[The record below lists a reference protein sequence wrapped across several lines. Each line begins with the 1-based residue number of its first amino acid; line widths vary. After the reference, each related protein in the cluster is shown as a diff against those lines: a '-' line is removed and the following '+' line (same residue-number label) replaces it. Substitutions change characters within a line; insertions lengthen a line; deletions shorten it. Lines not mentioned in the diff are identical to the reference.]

1 MGKIIRNGVEYGDVS
16 ASNISFTPTSGGG
29 LLSDNVQD
37 ALEEI
42 NGKIPAAQVNSDWN
56 SSSGVS
62 QILNKPTIPTIP
74 SNVSYFTNDSGY
86 ITSAGSCAA
95 STKTSMLDGF
105 ANGGAGGI
113 AWGNQTGTGIWYNN
127 ESDGGS
133 FGFRK
138 NNPGAGQLSM
148 VIDGTVYVNEGSYEV
163 IHAGNIGSQSVN
175 YANSAGSAGTAST
188 AGSASSAGVLGLGTS
203 GYQSDVINAWYQ
215 GNGWQGSPED
225 WGTFIVSNT
234 GNGTWYSQAL
244 LLPWHNNNIMYGRMQ
259 GGVFQGWANII
270 TNDNITSFEH
280 NDHAIQ
286 TDAGVSW
293 NVNLFGSFAGTSDT
307 TQRTEGFYK
316 SARFIYN
323 PYYCALYL
331 RSTSDA
337 MIVCNARQNLEFAAS
352 SEQLYRLYLGVA
364 DNMWTLSPSY
374 DGQLQLGTTG
384 RRWGQIFSTNAAI
397 NTSDRKE
404 KKDIKELDE
413 FARTLIMSLKPCSY
427 KFINGKSGRT
437 HYGMIAQDIEESL
450 DKLGITA
457 MDLAAFCKD
466 SKYAEEVVDKDTENE
481 HVECTPIEGEYT
493 YGLRYE
499 EFIAPMIKTIQLQ
512 QNQID
517 KQQEEID
524 LLKELLKVGD

>member
-1 MGKIIRNGVEYGDVS
+1 MPTTYGILIKNGINYSHDT
-16 ASNISFTPTSGGG
+16 ASSISFSNTGTNISAT
-29 LLSDNVQD
+29 DVQ
-37 ALEEI
+37 
-42 NGKIPAAQVNSDWN
+42 AA
-56 SSSGVS
+56 
-62 QILNKPTIPTIP
+62 IIELNNKIPTIP

-86 ITSAGSCAA
+86 ITSAGSCAS

-105 ANGGAGGI
+105 AYGGAGGI

-148 VIDGTVYVNEGSYEV
+148 VIDGTVYVNEGAYEV

-175 YANSAGSAGTAST
+175 YANSAGSAGSATT
-188 AGSASSAGVLGLGTS
+188 AGSASSAALLSPPPTA
-203 GYQSDVINAWYQ
+203 GYDNNSFKWWWQ

-225 WGTFIVSNT
+225 WGTFLIANPGDGS
-234 GNGTWYSQAL
+234 WYSQAL
-244 LLPWHNNNIMYGRMQ
+244 LLPWHNNNIMYGRTQ
-259 GGVFQGWANII
+259 GGVFQGWATIVTNTNIS
-270 TNDNITSFEH
+270 SFAP

-286 TDAGVSW
+286 TDVGVNW

-337 MIVCNARQNLEFAAS
+337 MIVCNARQNLEIAAS

-397 NTSDRKE
+397 NTSDRNE

-466 SKYAEEVVDKDTENE
+466 SKYTEEVVDKDTENE

-499 EFIAPMIKTIQLQ
+499 EFIAPLIKTVQLQ
-512 QNQID
+512 DNKINELESTVESM
-517 KQQEEID
+517 KSEISE
-524 LLKELLKVGD
+524 LKDMINKLINK